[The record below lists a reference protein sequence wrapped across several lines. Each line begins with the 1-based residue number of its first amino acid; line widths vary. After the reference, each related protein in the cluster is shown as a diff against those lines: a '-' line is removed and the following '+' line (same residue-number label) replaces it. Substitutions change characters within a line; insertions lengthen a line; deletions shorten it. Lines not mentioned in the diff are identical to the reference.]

1 MKTTRDAAKYL
12 GISAQTLRH
21 YLKSGT
27 GPRAFMLPGG
37 RRRFRTSDLEEW
49 LNVFVS
55 ESPVVETI
63 ADSNVN
69 AADD

>member
-1 MKTTRDAAKYL
+1 
-12 GISAQTLRH
+12 
-21 YLKSGT
+21 
-27 GPRAFMLPGG
+27 MLPGG